1 MAQGSWIWRWQA
13 RSSTQQLPSME
24 SFRRDEVGPRW
35 GRWSLWIPSRP
46 SRRAA
51 VQVQSSAV
59 NRGAPTWDWWNLTEH
74 EKASRRI
81 ATEESHPSHFCLIT
95 MSLTLLFGDGDVH
108 LNLLPKIAVS
118 RRQPRAPFIRF
129 VG

>member
-1 MAQGSWIWRWQA
+1 
-13 RSSTQQLPSME
+13 ME
-24 SFRRDEVGPRW
+24 SSPPVGTRWVRNGVDGVCGFHLGRRA
-35 GRWSLWIPSRP
+35 
-46 SRRAA
+46 RAA

-108 LNLLPKIAVS
+108 LNLWPKIAVS
-118 RRQPRAPFIRF
+118 RRQPRAPFIRPMS
-129 VG
+129 